1 MLRRQTPT
9 AIRFFQKSFQRP
21 QQPTKLNPW
30 TISFPSP
37 TTSVTSPSSSTLIS
51 DLKLTGY
58 HISRLWRML
67 SHSLFQQNNNSNGN
81 SSSNNIN
88 NIQPYNERICLQ
100 WPDSMKVHI
109 SADDLH
115 EFYES
120 ITSPSSSIIYA
131 NVSANI
137 DKVRL
142 GQGAQR
148 VLTTPTGGRTS
159 QTSTLSEALSVEL
172 LARLLGSD
180 LTKTETEL
188 TYRDYGPMTDYACRV
203 QDTHLGVS
211 VTRAMSYWTRKG
223 FKKEDATKLLTRKLN
238 GILMSSQSIVNASFD
253 KQILHVLSM
262 SKHHASQVKR
272 AYKRLS
278 QDLKSDTVIF
288 ITTVDAENVFF
299 NNNKYLAK
307 NKRKAV

>member
-9 AIRFFQKSFQRP
+9 AIKFFQKSFQP
-21 QQPTKLNPW
+21 QQQPTKLNPW

-37 TTSVTSPSSSTLIS
+37 STSVTCPSSSTLIS
-51 DLKLTGY
+51 DLRLTGY

-67 SHSLFQQNNNSNGN
+67 YHSLFQQNNNNNSNK
-81 SSSNNIN
+81 NIN
-88 NIQPYNERICLQ
+88 NIQPYNERICFQ

-115 EFYES
+115 GFYES

-137 DKVRL
+137 DQVHL

-148 VLTTPTGGRTS
+148 VLTTPTGGKTS

-172 LARLLGSD
+172 LSRLLGSD

-188 TYRDYGPMTDYACRV
+188 TYRNYGPMTDYACRV

-238 GILMSSQSIVNASFD
+238 GILKSSQSIVNTNFD

-262 SKHHASQVKR
+262 SKHHASQIKR

-278 QDLKSDTVIF
+278 QDLKSDTVLF

-299 NNNKYLAK
+299 NDNKNLAK